1 MIRFALFLAAISVLY
16 IGGFVYDEVGPLL
29 YAVILTIIAST
40 PLLFKFSFW
49 KKLLFMVPLIVLRV
63 IGKVFLSVFGKNALS
78 KLLARYGLL
87 EQRFNQTLKAVDSA
101 KNRGIAR
108 WMRMSRASQA
118 YLLLIFLPVG
128 IVIFILSLIIK
139 FVRFKFLQFVVEKTM
154 QTYLMRW
161 TVDSKS
167 AKQNERVVG
176 DQDAIRDKDA
186 AQEDK
191 PSLQSSRISEH
202 KTKQTLG
209 GGLRQNPE
217 RAPERDEG
225 RKRR

>member
-1 MIRFALFLAAISVLY
+1 MARFALFLAAISVLY

-29 YAVILTIIAST
+29 YAVILAIIAST
-40 PLLFKFSFW
+40 PLLLKFSFW

-87 EQRFNQTLKAVDSA
+87 EQRFNQTLKAVGTA
-101 KNRGIAR
+101 KDQAIAR

-128 IVIFILSLIIK
+128 IVIFILTLIIK
-139 FVRFKFLQFVVEKTM
+139 FVRFKFLQFIVEKTM

-167 AKQNERVVG
+167 ATQDE
-176 DQDAIRDKDA
+176 DAIRDDKP
-186 AQEDK
+186 AQESAQVSK
-191 PSLQSSRISEH
+191 HI
-202 KTKQTLG
+202 TKQTPDG
-209 GGLRQNPE
+209 APE
-217 RAPERDEG
+217 QAPERDEE